1 MYRILYV
8 ILCLFY
14 VQSLSARKVLSDID
28 LNDGN
33 WVMVGV
39 SLRNAKLHPVQ
50 DTLGT
55 FILKDKNI
63 LSRIQNEWDFSPMFE
78 DVCDYHYALKFY
90 KNGELKLTLRLNL
103 VCEYIILGGAAFDFT
118 AEDLLKYRSYYK
130 PINWSR
136 ITFKNM
142 DVMKEAVNKMLVLPG
157 VYPYMDIRPY
167 KYNGYFTVGYDRLH
181 WNANKDSL
189 TRELSK
195 NLRELSGRSDFHPV
209 PTFIW
214 VQGDFM
220 NIRYEVYCDTD
231 FMNFYRGPKITEWR
245 SHLEYLD
252 NVQIIVVGLSKEN
265 YQKVMAPVLQ
275 SLPENEKQE
284 KNN

>member
-1 MYRILYV
+1 MNKIILLIIV
-8 ILCLFY
+8 FSCAN
-14 VQSLSARKVLSDID
+14 SLYARKVLSDIN

-39 SLRNAKLHPVQ
+39 SLRNAKLHPIQ
-50 DTLGT
+50 DSLGT

-63 LSRIQNEWDFSPMFE
+63 LSRIQSEWDFSPMFD

-90 KNGELKLTLRLNL
+90 RNGELKLTLRLNL
-103 VCEYIILGGAAFDFT
+103 VCEYIILGGAAFEFT
-118 AEDLLKYRSYYK
+118 PEDLLRYRTYYK

-142 DVMKEAVNKMLVLPG
+142 DVMKEAVNRMLVLPG
-157 VYPYMDIRPY
+157 VYPYMDIKPY
-167 KYNGYFTVGYDRLH
+167 KYDGYFTIGYDRLH

-195 NLRELSGRSDFHPV
+195 YVNEVTGRNDFHPV
-209 PTFIW
+209 STFVW
-214 VQGDFM
+214 VQGDLM
-220 NIRYEVYCDTD
+220 SIRYEVYCDED
-231 FMNFYRGPKITEWR
+231 FMRFYDGPTVTEWR

-275 SLPENEKQE
+275 NLPENESPE